1 MMRRFCFSL
10 HCFSLCNLVQYSLQE
25 GSYMVCY
32 RPPNH
37 SRKGGE
43 RMSDYEMI
51 MIQLT
56 ILSLVVGLLLALIKK
71 DK

>member
-1 MMRRFCFSL
+1 
-10 HCFSLCNLVQYSLQE
+10 
-25 GSYMVCY
+25 
-32 RPPNH
+32 
-37 SRKGGE
+37 
-43 RMSDYEMI
+43 MSDYELI

>member
-1 MMRRFCFSL
+1 
-10 HCFSLCNLVQYSLQE
+10 
-25 GSYMVCY
+25 
-32 RPPNH
+32 
-37 SRKGGE
+37 
-43 RMSDYEMI
+43 MSDYEMI

>member
-1 MMRRFCFSL
+1 
-10 HCFSLCNLVQYSLQE
+10 
-25 GSYMVCY
+25 
-32 RPPNH
+32 
-37 SRKGGE
+37 
-43 RMSDYEMI
+43 MSDYEII

>member
-1 MMRRFCFSL
+1 MARRFCFML
-10 HCFSLCNLVQYSLQE
+10 HCFSIRNLVQYS
-25 GSYMVCY
+25 C
-32 RPPNH
+32 
-37 SRKGGE
+37 RKVPTWCAIAPRITKEKGVSV
-43 RMSDYEMI
+43 MSDYEMI

>member
-1 MMRRFCFSL
+1 MF
-10 HCFSLCNLVQYSLQE
+10 
-25 GSYMVCY
+25 
-32 RPPNH
+32 
-37 SRKGGE
+37 
-43 RMSDYEMI
+43 DYEMI